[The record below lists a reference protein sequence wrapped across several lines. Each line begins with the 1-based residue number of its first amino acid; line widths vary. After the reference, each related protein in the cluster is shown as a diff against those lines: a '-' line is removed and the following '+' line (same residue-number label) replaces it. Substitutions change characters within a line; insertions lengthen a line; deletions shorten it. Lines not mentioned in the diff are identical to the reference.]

1 MFMKIGWHIPKLK
14 RLPVDQ
20 SGNGEGR
27 KRGALWPDVTWSR
40 KRRRKWSTF
49 APETREEEK
58 STSAHARLRYKGSR
72 VGAVEP
78 AFNVT
83 PQHARKSQRLAG
95 SACLTDQEGVL
106 MAVVCRTAGC
116 MLHRDDGSPG
126 FMQKEARHR
135 GPRVS
140 SRTPSLRLLGIKIVK
155 MKLCNRTKNIS

>member
-1 MFMKIGWHIPKLK
+1 MSHGPGSVGENG
-14 RLPVDQ
+14 RLWRQRLV
-20 SGNGEGR
+20 
-27 KRGALWPDVTWSR
+27 
-40 KRRRKWSTF
+40 RRRK
-49 APETREEEK
+49 APQRMHDYVIK
-58 STSAHARLRYKGSR
+58 VPAWG
-72 VGAVEP
+72 GVEP
-78 AFNVT
+78 ASNVT